1 MPFQFPDPS
10 IQSSIV
16 HPVTGETWEYI
27 NGAWESISNIDDHE
41 DENHQEA
48 FAAKSIEAEVEEN
61 EETLEAVHWL
71 ALLQAKADIIELR
84 SKVDSLELTS
94 FLILE

>member
-41 DENHQEA
+41 DEDHQEA

-61 EETLEAVHWL
+61 EETIEVVMA